1 MQLTIIILLGIT
13 LMAVC
18 TIGLVL
24 LRIREAI
31 GQAEKRIIKNIGL
44 AYEANKQESKVIAM
58 TDEREEK
65 IEYGTE

>member
-1 MQLTIIILLGIT
+1 MQLTIIILLGII

-18 TIGLVL
+18 AVGLIL
-24 LRIREAI
+24 LRIQESI
-31 GQAEKRIIKNIGL
+31 TESHKGILENIGL

-58 TDEREEK
+58 TDEREDK